1 MKYSAITL
9 VLVGGLAAM
18 VLAAPSSDLPTAAE
32 DAKQDKGLITAKEAL
47 QRLIDGNARFA
58 CGEPCHPHEEI
69 DWREHLEKEQHP
81 FAAVLGCSD
90 SRVPPELIFDQGIGD
105 LFVIRVA
112 GNVVETD
119 VCASVEYAIDHLD
132 TRLILVMGHTN
143 CGAVVAT
150 VDHLED
156 TDQEPAEVVSLLFRI
171 EPAVSDI
178 PTDLPRKDRINL
190 AVRRN
195 VKQAVRR
202 LSIVPDLRKRIKA
215 GTVKLVGAVYD
226 MHTGKVEVLEQE
238 GSRREGREANR

>member
-1 MKYSAITL
+1 MRLSAI
-9 VLVGGLAAM
+9 VLLIVGSIAA
-18 VLAAPSSDLPTAAE
+18 VVSAVPGVESPTSPAE
-32 DAKQDKGLITAKEAL
+32 DARQDQGLITAEEAL
-47 QRLIDGNARFA
+47 DRLLQGNARFA
-58 CGEPCHPHEEI
+58 CGEQCHPHEEI
-69 DWREHLEKEQHP
+69 DWREHLEQEQHP

-143 CGAVVAT
+143 CGAVTAT

-156 TDQEPAEVVSLLFRI
+156 SDKEPAEVVSLLFRI
-171 EPAVSDI
+171 EPAVADI
-178 PTDLPRKDRINL
+178 PSDLPREDRIKL

-195 VKQAVRR
+195 VKLAVRR
-202 LSIVPDLRKRIKA
+202 LSIVPDLRKRIKN
-215 GTVKLVGAVYD
+215 GSVKLVGAVYD
-226 MHTGKVEVLEQE
+226 MHTGKVEILE
-238 GSRREGREANR
+238 